1 VTDLTVKEPQVTIE
15 HIHPADNAGVQVA
28 KEVVRMKKL
37 AVETREKP
45 AVIIAQALQRLPD
58 EARS

>member
-1 VTDLTVKEPQVTIE
+1 
-15 HIHPADNAGVQVA
+15 VA